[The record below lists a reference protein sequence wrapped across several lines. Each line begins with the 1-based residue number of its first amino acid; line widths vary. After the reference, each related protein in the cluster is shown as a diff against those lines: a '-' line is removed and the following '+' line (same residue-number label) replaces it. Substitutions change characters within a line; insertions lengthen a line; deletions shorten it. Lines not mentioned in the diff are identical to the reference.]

1 MMTGKPLP
9 VPTETSRP
17 FWASLQA
24 HRIDIQQCADCSHW
38 IFFPRRHCPR
48 CFSLDLN
55 WRTISGEGTLLTYTT
70 AHIPT
75 LPEFADEMLQQ
86 LAVVRLDEGP
96 HLNTTLVGLE
106 TGEIH
111 VGMRVK
117 PVFHDVAPGK
127 TTLLRYT
134 AHDKNIDLNTTA
146 ASPVVSATT
155 TGKRQVDFR
164 DLDAMRSLIHDEYSG
179 WSEPFVVTQELIDQF
194 AVLSGD
200 DYWIHT
206 DPDRARKEGPFGTT
220 IAHGSLVQVLATR
233 LRTAAEW
240 EVTGF
245 TNMVNYGS
253 NKLRFPTPVPA
264 GSPIHARSRVRA
276 VGQVKAGTQLTLE
289 TCIHIVGN
297 DRPSVINELIILY
310 M

>member
-1 MMTGKPLP
+1 MTTGKPLP

-17 FWASLQA
+17 FWAALQA
-24 HRIDIQQCADCSHW
+24 HRVDIQQCAECDRW
-38 IFFPRRHCPR
+38 IFFPRRHCPN
-48 CFSLDLN
+48 CFSLNLN

-70 AHIPT
+70 AEIPT
-75 LPEFADEMLQQ
+75 LPEFADEMPQQ
-86 LAVVRLDEGP
+86 LAVVQLDEGP
-96 HLNTTLVGLE
+96 HLNTTLVGLAPD
-106 TGEIH
+106 EIRI
-111 VGMRVK
+111 GMRLK
-117 PVFHDVAPGK
+117 PVFDDVAPGQ

-134 AHDKNIDLNTTA
+134 GHDRIVDLTPPA
-146 ASPVVSATT
+146 APPVAT
-155 TGKRQVDFR
+155 TGKRQIDFR
-164 DLDAMRSLIHDEYSG
+164 DLDAMRSLISDEYSS
-179 WSEPFVVTQELIDQF
+179 WSEPFVITQALIDQF
-194 AVLSGD
+194 AALSGD

-220 IAHGSLVQVLATR
+220 IAHGALVQILATR

-276 VGQVKAGTQLTLE
+276 VRQVKAGTQLTLE

-297 DRPSVINELIILY
+297 DRPSVTNELIILY